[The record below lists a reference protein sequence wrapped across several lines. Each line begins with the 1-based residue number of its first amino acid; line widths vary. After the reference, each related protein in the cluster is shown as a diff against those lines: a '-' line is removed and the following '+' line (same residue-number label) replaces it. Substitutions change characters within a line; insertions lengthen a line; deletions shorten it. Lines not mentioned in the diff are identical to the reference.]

1 MPKVDMASVP
11 IRRGSGYPAPFGAP
25 RADRKRQRLGQAGVL
40 NAFGVNLMTS
50 PPGGWSSQR
59 HWHSHEDEF
68 IYVVKGELI
77 LVEDGG
83 GTALQA
89 GDCAAFPKARA

>member
-50 PPGGWSSQR
+50 PPR
-59 HWHSHEDEF
+59 VTF
-68 IYVVKGELI
+68 K
-77 LVEDGG
+77 
-83 GTALQA
+83 ALGPQPRRKRRA
-89 GDCAAFPKARA
+89 RRLETLARKAPGSR